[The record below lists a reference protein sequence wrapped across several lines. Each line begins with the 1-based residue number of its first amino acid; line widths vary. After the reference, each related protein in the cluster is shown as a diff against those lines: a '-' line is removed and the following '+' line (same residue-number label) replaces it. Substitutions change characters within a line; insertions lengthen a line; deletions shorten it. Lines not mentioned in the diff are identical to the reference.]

1 MNNPSTHVEG
11 TVAPSDIESAEH
23 LLGDLEVGTGEVI
36 ENLGELDASAESAVE
51 GAIAKAEAY
60 EEQPV
65 AATGVA
71 APAETPAVLAK
82 TRKTRTPKEPK
93 IRATRDINV
102 LPAETF
108 ALTVGGLHDET
119 NKTAVLAQRP
129 TQKKIGDKFDNLFLS
144 IAAGKKASVY
154 TMACFGALIE
164 KGTVTQ
170 ADLVAALKATLSTS
184 GKHKGTGY
192 HEGTARSQAG
202 QIMALFA
209 VTEIATRVKQTLT
222 LNADS
227 ALVPKLKALIA

>member
-11 TVAPSDIESAEH
+11 TVAPSDIENVEH
-23 LLGDLEVGTGEVI
+23 LLGDLEIGADGGASEVI
-36 ENLGELDASAESAVE
+36 ENLGELDASAEDAVK

-71 APAETPAVLAK
+71 APAKV
-82 TRKTRTPKEPK
+82 RKARTPREPK
-93 IRATRDINV
+93 IRATRDIGA
-102 LPAETF
+102 LPVETF
-108 ALTVGGLHDET
+108 ALVIGNLADER
-119 NKTAVLAQRP
+119 NKTAVLALRP

-154 TMACFGALIE
+154 TMACFATLIE
-164 KGTVTQ
+164 KGEVTQ
-170 ADLVAALKATLSTS
+170 SDLVTSLKATLSVS

-192 HEGTARSQAG
+192 HDGTARSQAG

-209 VTEIATRVKQTLT
+209 VTGIATRVKQTLT

-227 ALVPKLKALIA
+227 ALVPKMKALVA